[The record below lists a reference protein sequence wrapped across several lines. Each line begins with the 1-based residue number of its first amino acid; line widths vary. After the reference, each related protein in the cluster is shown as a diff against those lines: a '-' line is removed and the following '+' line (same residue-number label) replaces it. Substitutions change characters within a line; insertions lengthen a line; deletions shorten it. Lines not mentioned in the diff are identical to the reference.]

1 MPLLHLPFSQIRP
14 PCVASF
20 RPRLAGSHNVPARD
34 RIIDFGK
41 HKGRMLGSLPSSYLR
56 WVSRNLRA
64 RDFEEWARL
73 ADEVLQDPVYRD
85 RLEWEALERI
95 LTGDGLRRSSFDPAD
110 SPVAELIEVSDRFG
124 WDNKAKDAW
133 AGINF
138 ELLGTSKGGRIPRVR
153 SPSPATEG
161 GHGEGKRVTFRR
173 DSKISSG
180 SRPGPEKKSGGV
192 DVGSIL
198 GGVRL
203 KRDGK
208 TIVPACDSIALSKE
222 QTGAF
227 ATDSTSREQIK
238 DGFFRGNPK
247 GPLHG
252 STSSGRRVGIL
263 SKGHRFVIGGGGEEE
278 EQEEEEEEEG
288 KEEVAT
294 RGNREERR
302 ARRRLK
308 REQQLE
314 MLRREVGVEERSG
327 RGNEALVN
335 KRGVL
340 RGEHH
345 HQIANPFPGR
355 RALLEKVKR
364 QGD

>member
-1 MPLLHLPFSQIRP
+1 
-14 PCVASF
+14 
-20 RPRLAGSHNVPARD
+20 
-34 RIIDFGK
+34 
-41 HKGRMLGSLPSSYLR
+41 MLGSLPSSYLR

-153 SPSPATEG
+153 SPSPVTEG

-173 DSKISSG
+173 ESKISSG

-198 GGVRL
+198 GGMRL

-208 TIVPACDSIALSKE
+208 TIVPACDSIASSKE

-238 DGFFRGNPK
+238 DGFSRGNPK

-263 SKGHRFVIGGGGEEE
+263 SKGHRFLIGDRGGG
-278 EQEEEEEEEG
+278 EEEEEG
-288 KEEVAT
+288 KEEVAK

-302 ARRRLK
+302 ERRRLK

-314 MLRREVGVEERSG
+314 MLKREVGVEERSG

-335 KRGVL
+335 KSGVL
-340 RGEHH
+340 RGREQQ

>member
-14 PCVASF
+14 PCVASL

-173 DSKISSG
+173 ESKISSG
-180 SRPGPEKKSGGV
+180 SRPGPEKKLGGV

-198 GGVRL
+198 GGMRL

-208 TIVPACDSIALSKE
+208 TIVPACDSIASSKE

-238 DGFFRGNPK
+238 DGFSRGNPK

-263 SKGHRFVIGGGGEEE
+263 SKGHRFLIGGGGGGGEK
-278 EQEEEEEEEG
+278 EEEEEG
-288 KEEVAT
+288 KEEVAK

-302 ARRRLK
+302 ERRRLK

-314 MLRREVGVEERSG
+314 MLKREVGVEERSG

-335 KRGVL
+335 KRGVF
-340 RGEHH
+340 RGREQQ